1 MSHLVHSADIHQ
13 EYYCYIIEVSYILV
27 AVTVA
32 KMRYLRVSGF
42 GKWKLMAVLLLS
54 FVSLFFYSA
63 WLWSPFINQGWQ
75 VSFYLLK
82 VHFLLGLTVISIYK
96 SGKHFTT
103 LWEESVDGKN
113 FCGFGSFWKIGK
125 SLLHQKLRSI
135 LVLVLVLLNRK
146 SFFQQNVLVL
156 LNH

>member
-1 MSHLVHSADIHQ
+1 
-13 EYYCYIIEVSYILV
+13 
-27 AVTVA
+27 
-32 KMRYLRVSGF
+32 
-42 GKWKLMAVLLLS
+42 MAILLLS

-75 VSFYLLK
+75 VCFCLLK

-103 LWEESVDGKN
+103 FREESVDGKN

-156 LNH
+156 LNHKSSLGIYPEKFQGQLNFLWIEVEKSRPLWQASITEGPHTF